1 MKHYKKIVGAL
12 LALGIGSSAQAAT
25 YEKVP
30 PVAECVGENVTVP
43 CEQRGWH
50 VGAQYV
56 YVQPTGD
63 QLYTDLNSQSRWAS
77 GFRLEGGYHFGTGND
92 ITANWIYF
100 SKASR
105 RNVVPFNNPLLIADD
120 GNINALLGDA
130 FGPGPFLSAERVE
143 STFNAVNLEFGQL
156 AYWGERV
163 STRFH
168 AGLQYVSI
176 KRERSHYNSAVA
188 GTGETTTPLFQ
199 IPVRIDAANSSSLY
213 FEQKFNGIGPRLGLD
228 AYYTFG
234 ESNFSLVGKGAVSV
248 LAADTRVRKSA
259 GYSNLTI
266 DVTSLNPNLPFD
278 FRLLDVNSNV
288 NVPNARTRTL
298 TVGLEAKLGIEYA
311 YPLASGDL
319 IFEGGYQWAAY
330 PQAMLAPSA
339 ATVTPTAAIF
349 ETAPVDLD
357 PIDLGLGVPGDLNN
371 FGYHGFYVGLRWE
384 GDLA

>member
-1 MKHYKKIVGAL
+1 MKLKTITLAIA
-12 LALGIGSSAQAAT
+12 ALGVSSVANAAM
-25 YEKVP
+25 YAP
-30 PVAECVGENVTVP
+30 ECVGENVTVP
-43 CEQRGWH
+43 CEQQGWH
-50 VGAQYV
+50 VGAQYI

-63 QLYTDLNSQSRWAS
+63 QLYSDLNSQSRWAS
-77 GFRLEGGYHFGTGND
+77 GFRVEAGYHFGTGND
-92 ITANWIYF
+92 VTVNWIYF

-105 RNVVPFNNPLLIADD
+105 RDVVPFNNPLLIADNPNLVNFVNN
-120 GNINALLGDA
+120 NIVPVD
-130 FGPGPFLSAERVE
+130 FGPGPFISAERVK

-168 AGLQYVSI
+168 AGLQYASI
-176 KRERSHYNSAVA
+176 KRDRTHYNASAFSSIVQN
-188 GTGETTTPLFQ
+188 GVTVDVT
-199 IPVRIDAANSSSLY
+199 NSGSLY

-234 ESNFSLVGKGAVSV
+234 ESNFSLVGKGAIAV

-259 GYSNLTI
+259 GQSSVLIDTI
-266 DVTSLNPNLPFD
+266 TDGNVARVLD
-278 FRLLDVNSNV
+278 FNAAV

-330 PQAMLAPSA
+330 QQAMLAPTA
-339 ATVTPTAAIF
+339 ASVTPTF
-349 ETAPVDLD
+349 DSPTLNPTPVTL
-357 PIDLGLGVPGDLNN
+357 PAIDLGLGVPGDLNN